1 MRWLAALLLMTVA
14 ARADGAGPSF
24 GNPYRFTEAGGE
36 AVYGAACAGC
46 HMPDGRGAVGA
57 GAYPALQNDPRLA
70 AAGYSIGL
78 VLHGRNA
85 MPPFARTLSDEQVA
99 AVVGYIRT
107 HFGNAYPATS
117 AAADVASAR

>member
-1 MRWLAALLLMTVA
+1 MRWLAALLLMTAV

-24 GNPYRFTEAGGE
+24 GNPYRYTEAGGE

-78 VLHGRNA
+78 VLHGRKA
-85 MPPFARTLSDEQVA
+85 MPPFARTLTDEQVA
-99 AVVGYIRT
+99 AVVGYVRT
-107 HFGNAYPATS
+107 HFGNTYPA
-117 AAADVASAR
+117 APNAADVAAAR